1 MNLDKK
7 IYFFFIFFQIQ
18 KSMTFTP
25 RLKATTDVAQVRIK
39 TVLSRNGESNLNLS
53 ILSLTQFFLCW
64 LNRQMIFLNL
74 GVCNFAGPD
83 DCYLFESLVPRHGLI
98 NDYL

>member
-1 MNLDKK
+1 
-7 IYFFFIFFQIQ
+7 
-18 KSMTFTP
+18 MTFTP

-39 TVLSRNGESNLNLS
+39 IVLSRNSEYNLNLS
-53 ILSLTQFFLCW
+53 ILSLTQFFVLFLCW

-74 GVCNFAGPD
+74 GVCNFVSSD
-83 DCYLFESLVPRHGLI
+83 DCYYFESLVPGHSLI